1 MTMATRGVRR
11 RAADCPS
18 SEQGP
23 CPVPLR
29 QTPSCYA
36 FQTPRPV
43 HQGTRTCRHAAPEL
57 HRSEDPRP
65 VIRSA
70 APKKCRKPLPALR
83 SLDCRRTQRELQAQ
97 SLGISECLQNAA
109 PVRCSGIFVAEAP
122 RRPQCTKALASALV
136 KRWASEENIEAW
148 FYFARPRSGRY
159 SLRKTAKP
167 LTGHGHARAGRCEC
181 SPVNHRE
188 SLFQDQHAMDG

>member
-1 MTMATRGVRR
+1 MGHSRSCWYGPIPSGCGSPVNGLEGIFGALLICDACCVPRREFTMTMATRGVRR

-97 SLGISECLQNAA
+97 SLGISECLQMMPPCAA
-109 PVRCSGIFVAEAP
+109 PA
-122 RRPQCTKALASALV
+122 
-136 KRWASEENIEAW
+136 
-148 FYFARPRSGRY
+148 
-159 SLRKTAKP
+159 
-167 LTGHGHARAGRCEC
+167 ARATSTR
-181 SPVNHRE
+181 
-188 SLFQDQHAMDG
+188 L